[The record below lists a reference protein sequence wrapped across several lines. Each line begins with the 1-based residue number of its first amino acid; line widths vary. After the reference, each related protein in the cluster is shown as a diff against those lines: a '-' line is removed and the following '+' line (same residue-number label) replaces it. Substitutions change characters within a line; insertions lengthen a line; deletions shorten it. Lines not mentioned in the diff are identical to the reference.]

1 MAFGGD
7 GARPAVA
14 CETIIR
20 DSPPRFPAQEKAAAP
35 RMERPPVI
43 SPEGGWGDVL
53 EGERL
58 HALGR
63 NRVAAGDRLGD
74 FAGEL
79 DHGLAHL
86 RALGDEVVEGGADI
100 VALEL
105 EEAGRR
111 LDFGDAIDRTS
122 GVWGNSLSGRLG
134 LGGRR

>member
-1 MAFGGD
+1 MAFCGD

-58 HALGR
+58 HALGH
-63 NRVAAGDRLGD
+63 NRVAAGARLGD

-79 DHGLAHL
+79 DHGLPPL
-86 RALGDEVVEGGADI
+86 RALCGAVVNGGADI
-100 VALEL
+100 VPREL
-105 EEAGRR
+105 
-111 LDFGDAIDRTS
+111 
-122 GVWGNSLSGRLG
+122 
-134 LGGRR
+134 

>member
-1 MAFGGD
+1 
-7 GARPAVA
+7 
-14 CETIIR
+14 
-20 DSPPRFPAQEKAAAP
+20 
-35 RMERPPVI
+35 MERPPVI

-105 EEAGRR
+105 EAVGRR
-111 LDFGDAIDRTS
+111 LDFGEALEGSRRFLEARSEERRVGKEGHRKCRTR
-122 GVWGNSLSGRLG
+122 WAARN
-134 LGGRR
+134 